1 MATLIFAR
9 CADDHFSSHE
19 RPDMGRDPHSDVGR
33 FCPCQD
39 LKIRNPAPSLH
50 RRQTMTQAYFH
61 CSYPREVMPDRR
73 GTAVDD
79 LADARD
85 QAACVVH
92 SLTMTHSA
100 EDWRSWILHVNDDL

>member
-1 MATLIFAR
+1 
-9 CADDHFSSHE
+9 
-19 RPDMGRDPHSDVGR
+19 
-33 FCPCQD
+33 
-39 LKIRNPAPSLH
+39 
-50 RRQTMTQAYFH
+50 
-61 CSYPREVMPDRR
+61 MPDRR

-100 EDWRSWILHVNDDL
+100 EDWRSWILHVNDDLGDKLFVVPFALVLGKPH